1 MYSLQPKKETLHLSK
16 MVEEIATIGT
26 WEVDLNTNK
35 LMWSDVT
42 KKIHEVPSHYT
53 PNVKSGIEFY
63 KEGENRERITS
74 LFKEL
79 VEHNTYFDEEFEI
92 VTAKGNRKWVRSIG
106 VIGYRRGSTTRVA
119 YGTFQD
125 VTEKTNFTRQISI
138 SEEQFRKI
146 FEFSETGIALIDLNE
161 KWLRINQHFCDMLGY
176 TENELKKLPYYKL
189 VYPEDLER
197 NKKEFTAFLKG
208 ESQSFSIQK
217 RFVHKNGGP
226 IWTLITRSAVK
237 DNLGNT
243 IHYVLHAK
251 NINDD
256 KLQQIRIEKLLDISR
271 KQNDKLLNF
280 AHIVSHNLR
289 SHYSNLQML
298 LNDIKLDD
306 SKLANT
312 SQFELMR
319 MTIDNLGE
327 TIHNLNDTVDLSTKH
342 LDGLKTVNIKK
353 HIDNTII
360 SIKPSIKQSNA
371 IIRQNVDKS
380 IEIRSIPAYIDSIFL
395 NILNNAVKYKSP
407 KRQLVI
413 DINAKIENEYVI
425 IQFRDNGL
433 GIDLDLHKNKI
444 FGMYKTFHDVQN
456 ANGLGLYITKN
467 QIDYLGGDITVES
480 KVDVGSS
487 FYIKLKK

>member
-1 MYSLQPKKETLHLSK
+1 M
-16 MVEEIATIGT
+16 
-26 WEVDLNTNK
+26 
-35 LMWSDVT
+35 
-42 KKIHEVPSHYT
+42 
-53 PNVKSGIEFY
+53 
-63 KEGENRERITS
+63 
-74 LFKEL
+74 
-79 VEHNTYFDEEFEI
+79 
-92 VTAKGNRKWVRSIG
+92 
-106 VIGYRRGSTTRVA
+106 
-119 YGTFQD
+119 
-125 VTEKTNFTRQISI
+125 
-138 SEEQFRKI
+138 
-146 FEFSETGIALIDLNE
+146 
-161 KWLRINQHFCDMLGY
+161 
-176 TENELKKLPYYKL
+176 
-189 VYPEDLER
+189 
-197 NKKEFTAFLKG
+197 
-208 ESQSFSIQK
+208 
-217 RFVHKNGGP
+217 
-226 IWTLITRSAVK
+226 
-237 DNLGNT
+237 
-243 IHYVLHAK
+243 LHAK

-289 SHYSNLQML
+289 SHYSNLQMF

-371 IIRQNVDKS
+371 IIHQNVDKS

-413 DINAKIENEYVI
+413 DIDAKIENEYVI